1 MSSQQVVLDQ
11 GPKVQNKKHNL
22 EPHLAGDKGSA
33 APQRRKRVLPLSD
46 NDHVDTHRE
55 ENKP

>member
-22 EPHLAGDKGSA
+22 EPHLAGDKKALLHHRGEKGSF
-33 APQRRKRVLPLSD
+33 
-46 NDHVDTHRE
+46 H
-55 ENKP
+55 